1 MSSWYKKRKGMKFGK
16 VTKKQ
21 VFADM
26 VGVFLIGVGIAF
38 INCTSLG
45 NDQVG
50 IIYEGIRVFGGM
62 TYEQLGLASNFVNV
76 ALTVL
81 LFFVGRKYIQWGT
94 LIYFVCYGFCTDL
107 GVFLYGLMVPSDG
120 MVVRVIF
127 SIIGCLL
134 LYLGV
139 AIYIT
144 VDIGVDPFSGVIL
157 VLRDILKK
165 EYRFVKMGF
174 DVVLVIAGTLL
185 GGKLGVIT
193 VLAMLTAGPMIQYFS
208 GWLQKKGL

>member
-1 MSSWYKKRKGMKFGK
+1 MKFGK

-81 LFFVGRKYIQWGT
+81 LFFVGRKYIHHFGRQQS
-94 LIYFVCYGFCTDL
+94 C
-107 GVFLYGLMVPSDG
+107 
-120 MVVRVIF
+120 F
-127 SIIGCLL
+127 SLS
-134 LYLGV
+134 V
-139 AIYIT
+139 
-144 VDIGVDPFSGVIL
+144 
-157 VLRDILKK
+157 
-165 EYRFVKMGF
+165 
-174 DVVLVIAGTLL
+174 
-185 GGKLGVIT
+185 
-193 VLAMLTAGPMIQYFS
+193 
-208 GWLQKKGL
+208 

>member
-1 MSSWYKKRKGMKFGK
+1 MKFGK
-16 VTKKQ
+16 VTRKQ
-21 VFADM
+21 VLADI
-26 VGVFLIGVGIAF
+26 VGVFSIGVGIAF
-38 INCTSLG
+38 MNCTSLG

-62 TYEQLGLASNFVNV
+62 SYEQLGLASNFVNV

-81 LFFVGRKYIQWGT
+81 LFFVGRKYIRWGT
-94 LIYFVCYGFCTDL
+94 LIYFVCYGFCTDM
-107 GVFLYGLMVPSDG
+107 GVFLYGIMAPSDG
-120 MVVRVIF
+120 MTVRILF
-127 SIIGCLL
+127 SVIGCFL

-157 VLRDILKK
+157 VLRDVLKK

-174 DVVLVIAGTLL
+174 DVVLVLTGTLL
-185 GGKLGVIT
+185 GGKLGVVT
-193 VLAMLTAGPMIQYFS
+193 VLAMLTAGPVIQYLS
-208 GWLQKKGL
+208 GWLRRKGL